1 MAGLPPPPHRA
12 RRLSRDSHDD
22 PRSMR
27 GGGGPPPAPFDRERD
42 RERDYGARRGG
53 PRDERGA
60 SPGYYNGPPP
70 PMYEGR
76 GGGGS
81 RRDSWEDQP
90 YDRRGM
96 RSPEFEGRGKRRR
109 SISPPPMRGGG
120 GGYYED
126 PPRRDSRDFAPPPR
140 DFRPPYRDERDNLH
154 PPPPRGGGRG
164 GRGGERGGDPYAAP
178 PPPAGRPEP
187 EAPHLLPYQVTFR
200 FFTDWFRETSAP
212 SLAQD
217 EAALQSAWKKYLAEF
232 MRRELRPHFEQMRE
246 MRWFEEKY
254 REGEGREKERD
265 ERRQRGREG
274 RVREWVEK
282 AEKGEWEGVQYEFDE
297 EAFLKPP
304 PPVSNGTV
312 PAASETK
319 PSAPSSTNGD
329 AEPKPE
335 EEKPTVE
342 PAEKKKPVVDGLI
355 PTSPETVLLP
365 ARPERLVLEGVPPN
379 VATKDLEAAFADT
392 PGFVRLALSEPSPH
406 TNWFRT
412 GWATFETAE
421 DASKAVESLADATV
435 SEYKLVLRPL
445 DAPVELKIR
454 ATPAIMSDPARLLKD
469 LDQVAAI
476 IAECEKGEAASE
488 AMATDGEEKHKLGS
502 EVIRALK
509 EKWESEF
516 EEKKED
522 MDEEAR
528 KKAVLD
534 NTRKT
539 LDLSLH
545 YLRNVFHTCYYCAVQ
560 CDFPEQLESVCV
572 RHVRR
577 IGRGGAQDR
586 LWAEGLDNKLPLL
599 MDKST
604 LDLRD
609 FGAEVLSGLCQPH
622 IKNEEEGKFRCKEC
636 NKLFSARKFVEKH
649 VATKH
654 PQFIGDAMD
663 RVAFFNNYI
672 LDPAHQP
679 FDDFQRMNFL
689 PSVLAPPPPPP
700 ALAGMLGSAPPLA
713 DRIGGR
719 SEGRRN
725 DHKRQR
731 RDGPPPP
738 PPQGQALDPR
748 AGRGASSYAD
758 LDGAPGAGVDV
769 IALPY

>member
-12 RRLSRDSHDD
+12 RRLSRDSYDD

-27 GGGGPPPAPFDRERD
+27 GGGGLPPAPFDRERD
-42 RERDYGARRGG
+42 RERDYGGRRGA
-53 PRDERGA
+53 PRDERGG
-60 SPGYYNGPPP
+60 SPAFYDGRPP
-70 PMYEGR
+70 PMYEPRAGGGPGR
-76 GGGGS
+76 G
-81 RRDSWEDQP
+81 SWEDQS
-90 YDRRGM
+90 YERRGM
-96 RSPEFEGRGKRRR
+96 RSPEFDGRGKRRR
-109 SISPPPMRGGG
+109 SISPPPRRGGG
-120 GGYYED
+120 DYYDD
-126 PPRRDSRDFAPPPR
+126 PPRPLRDFPPPPR
-140 DFRPPYRDERDNLH
+140 DFRPPYRGDERDDF

-164 GRGGERGGDPYAAP
+164 GRGGDRGGDPYSAP
-178 PPPAGRPEP
+178 PPAAGRPEP

-200 FFTDWFRETSAP
+200 FFADWFRVTSAP

-232 MRRELRPHFEQMRE
+232 MRRELRPHFERMRE
-246 MRWFEEKY
+246 MKWFEEKY
-254 REGEGREKERD
+254 REGEGREQERD
-265 ERRQRGREG
+265 ERRRKGREG

-282 AEKGEWEGVQYEFDE
+282 AEKGEWEGLQYEFDE

-304 PPVSNGTV
+304 PPVSSDTV

-319 PSAPSSTNGD
+319 ASAPSVTNGD
-329 AEPKPE
+329 AERKPE
-335 EEKPTVE
+335 EEEPTVE

-365 ARPERLVLEGVPPN
+365 ARPERLVLEGVPPH
-379 VATKDLEAAFADT
+379 VATKDLEAVFADS
-392 PGFVRLALSEPSPH
+392 PGFVRLALAEASPH
-406 TNWFRT
+406 TNWFRV
-412 GWATFETAE
+412 GWATFQTAE
-421 DASKAVESLADATV
+421 DASKAMESLADVTV

-469 LDQVAAI
+469 LDQIGAV
-476 IAECEKGEAASE
+476 IAECEKGEVASE
-488 AMATDGEEKHKLGS
+488 AMATGGELKQKLGS
-502 EVIRALK
+502 EVIRELK
-509 EKWESEF
+509 ESWETQL
-516 EEKKED
+516 EEKKEG
-522 MDEEAR
+522 MDEEAH

-545 YLRNVFHTCYYCAVQ
+545 YLRHVFHTCYYCAVQ

-586 LWAEGLDNKLPLL
+586 SWAFGLDNKLPLL
-599 MDKST
+599 MDKSA

-672 LDPAHQP
+672 LDPAHEP

-689 PSVLAPPPPPP
+689 PSVLAPPPPP
-700 ALAGMLGSAPPLA
+700 AFTGMLGAAPVLA

-719 SEGRRN
+719 TEGRRN